1 MALLF
6 VFGAMNLVWVAVL
19 AIAVLVEKLLPF
31 GEWTARIGGLLLMGW
46 GLWLLAAG

>member
-1 MALLF
+1 
-6 VFGAMNLVWVAVL
+6 
-19 AIAVLVEKLLPF
+19 VLVEKLLPF